1 MPASRLLPLV
11 ALLASAMP
19 AAPGSPVLFDRD
31 VMAVLSRT
39 GCNAETCHGNL
50 NGKGGLKL
58 LLCG

>member
-1 MPASRLLPLV
+1 
-11 ALLASAMP
+11 MP

>member
-1 MPASRLLPLV
+1 VNGYP
-11 ALLASAMP
+11 
-19 AAPGSPVLFDRD
+19 
-31 VMAVLSRT
+31 RT